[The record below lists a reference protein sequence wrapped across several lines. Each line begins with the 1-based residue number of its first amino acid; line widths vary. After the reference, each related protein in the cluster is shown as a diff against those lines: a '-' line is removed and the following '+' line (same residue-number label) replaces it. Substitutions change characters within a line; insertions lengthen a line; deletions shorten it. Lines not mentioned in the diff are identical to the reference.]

1 MSSSA
6 KLELFMGRRAGK
18 VFAVIVVVLSL
29 CLLTGYMLW
38 PRTPPDLVGASLYP
52 NWDKGNVVVLV
63 RHAERCNRSSNPCLA
78 SADGITVQGRDASI
92 TFGKF
97 FSELGLVNTDFIA
110 SPAIRTEQTAFYM
123 FGHPVVTQE
132 WLSYCDKN
140 LLSEVIAHKASQ
152 RNLILVTHSECIS
165 QLESEQGYAYADAS
179 EYNSALFV
187 SLDDQGKPTIQGVLN
202 PEDWKEFA
210 KRP

>member
-1 MSSSA
+1 MSSCA
-6 KLELFMGRRAGK
+6 KLELFMGNRVRK
-18 VFAVIVVVLSL
+18 VIGVVVVILSL

-38 PRTPPDLVGASLYP
+38 PRTPPDLVGAGLYP

-63 RHAERCNRSSNPCLA
+63 RHAERCNRSSNPCLD
-78 SADGITVQGRDASI
+78 SPDGITVHGRSASVE
-92 TFGKF
+92 FGRF
-97 FSELGLVNTDFIA
+97 FSELGLAHTDIIS

-140 LLSEVIAHKASQ
+140 LFAEVIKHKASQ

-165 QLESEQGYAYADAS
+165 QLESEQGFTYADAS
-179 EYNSALFV
+179 EYNGALFI
-187 SLDDQGKPTIQGVLN
+187 SLDDQGKPTIQGILN
-202 PEDWKEFA
+202 PDDWHRFA